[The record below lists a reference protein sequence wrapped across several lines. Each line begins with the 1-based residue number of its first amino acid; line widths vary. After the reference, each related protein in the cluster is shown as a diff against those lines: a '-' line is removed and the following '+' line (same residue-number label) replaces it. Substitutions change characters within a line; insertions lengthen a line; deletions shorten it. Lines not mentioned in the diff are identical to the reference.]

1 MPAASVKPSKHQTKE
16 ASTNINKKNLKY
28 STKSVSTTSTKQ
40 HQAVH
45 SRSVQSTS
53 DTTSMNSKPPSNH
66 GHSCGQISSEDQ
78 QLKLTIDSL
87 VTRIG
92 LLEQTVSDQK
102 VLIDQLG
109 YGVYV

>member
-1 MPAASVKPSKHQTKE
+1 M
-16 ASTNINKKNLKY
+16 
-28 STKSVSTTSTKQ
+28 
-40 HQAVH
+40 
-45 SRSVQSTS
+45 QSTS
-53 DTTSMNSKPPSNH
+53 DTTSMSSKPPSYH

-87 VTRIG
+87 VTKIG

-109 YGVYV
+109 HGVSV